1 MYLIK
6 KYTSI
11 MILKISF
18 KERIYLTKVESTK
31 YGYSFRFK
39 EKNGQFDWAHFF
51 YFQKFKCSLKWRLN
65 HYKDFK
71 RRVTGETVL
80 GCRNTVLLDNYFF
93 ENNLVTSVS

>member
-1 MYLIK
+1 
-6 KYTSI
+6 

-51 YFQKFKCSLKWRLN
+51 YFQNLRFSLK
-65 HYKDFK
+65 
-71 RRVTGETVL
+71 
-80 GCRNTVLLDNYFF
+80 
-93 ENNLVTSVS
+93 